1 MTGIQLRRALDL
13 FVWEPRKLEV
23 DFIVEHAT
31 PDATPGLP
39 DFSEFRVGRVVVRGN
54 YEIEGVS
61 ELVGAFA
68 RGCNGV
74 RVLARQKTTVQS
86 GLLLVRTAST
96 GDSGHESCSPRDIH
110 QLTSKRPK
118 SRNQAKKRGSHPS
131 RPF

>member
-1 MTGIQLRRALDL
+1 LYLLTEPMTEVQLRRALDL

-39 DFSEFRVGRVVVRGN
+39 DLPKFRVGRVVVRGN
-54 YEIEGVS
+54 YEIESVS
-61 ELVGAFA
+61 VFVGAFA

-74 RVLARQKTTVQS
+74 RVLTGQKTTVQS

-96 GDSGHESCSPRDIH
+96 GDAGHESRLPREIH
-110 QLTSKRPK
+110 QRASERPK
-118 SRNQAKKRGSHPS
+118 SRYQPK
-131 RPF
+131 